1 MSHNFF
7 KDIKAYTGVIYLGD
21 PTVDGSWRIIIVGDN
36 LEIQKRVAMADVFE
50 MEKTQTKLKE
60 KV

>member
-1 MSHNFF
+1 MNRTPDTTIFF
-7 KDIKAYTGVIYLGD
+7 RTICEG
-21 PTVDGSWRIIIVGDN
+21 
-36 LEIQKRVAMADVFE
+36 EIQKRVAMADVFE